1 MSSIIE
7 VAPITCI
14 LCEEK
19 IHDTSHTKKKKHGEE
34 RESVW
39 KFR

>member
-19 IHDTSHTKKKKHGEE
+19 IHDTSHTKIKKTWQGERKRVE
-34 RESVW
+34 V
-39 KFR
+39 